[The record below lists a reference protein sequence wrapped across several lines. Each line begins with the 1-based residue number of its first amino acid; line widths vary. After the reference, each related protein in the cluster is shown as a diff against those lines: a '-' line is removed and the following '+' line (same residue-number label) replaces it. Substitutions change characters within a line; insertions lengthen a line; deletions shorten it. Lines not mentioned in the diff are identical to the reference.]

1 MHACQNSCLQYGH
14 HTDSKCSCICIL
26 AFSHYTHSH
35 ALMHMHGHTHT
46 LTHTHTHMQN
56 CSGSRELCLW
66 RSAQGA
72 TFDLNAF
79 NTRKFDINLPNPRGS
94 VLKFQL
100 CPHETLNPFINCNNE
115 KRSPTCLTVPGVKP
129 TSTGMLPR
137 VEQLEPNIPGS
148 GFKLIYED
156 GETCEVTNQPRL
168 TTITLPCNPFVNYK
182 PQHFNPRKAWEGQ
195 KSEVCHYFV
204 EFSPSSFGCPTP
216 FSETSSDGEQ
226 QGGIMNSK
234 TISLLPQIWAVSGC
248 EDSTPTRT
256 TESCH
261 FAGKVKLV
269 LHGLNFD
276 HLCSDVTA
284 PQDGMI
290 TSNSGSA
297 LPFRFNTAQCTDN
310 FNKHYGVYVGDIK
323 CQTVSLLSPF
333 QINCTVE
340 GAHGTGVD
348 VTIKKLAEQQD
359 SGLNSHLE
367 FVSVLR
373 QAVSFK
379 EAINFRDKFAKFFEL
394 GVGGLK
400 KEIDELYR
408 RAFASRGK
416 STM

>member
-1 MHACQNSCLQYGH
+1 
-14 HTDSKCSCICIL
+14 
-26 AFSHYTHSH
+26 
-35 ALMHMHGHTHT
+35 
-46 LTHTHTHMQN
+46 MQS

-66 RSAQGA
+66 RSTQGA
-72 TFDLNAF
+72 TFDLNTL
-79 NTRKFDINLPNPRGS
+79 NTRTFDISLPNPRGS

-100 CPHETLNPFINCNNE
+100 CPHATLNPLIKCNNE

-168 TTITLPCNPFVNYK
+168 TTITLPCNPFANYK
-182 PQHFNPRKAWEGQ
+182 PQHFNPRKAFEGQ

-216 FSETSSDGEQ
+216 FFKTNSDGDSDEQ
-226 QGGIMNSK
+226 NGEIVESK
-234 TISLLPQIWAVSGC
+234 STALLPQIWAVSGC
-248 EDSTPTRT
+248 EDSTPIRT
-256 TESCH
+256 TEDCH
-261 FAGKVKLV
+261 FAGKVRLV

-276 HLCSDVTA
+276 HFCNDVTA
-284 PQDGMI
+284 PQDGMA
-290 TSNSGSA
+290 TDNSGSA
-297 LPFRFNTAQCTDN
+297 SIFRFNTAQCTDN

-323 CQTVSLLSPF
+323 CQTVSVLSPF

-340 GAHGTGVD
+340 GAHGVGVD
-348 VTIKKLAEQQD
+348 IAIKKLTEEHD
-359 SGLNSHLE
+359 FGLNSHVKL
-367 FVSVLR
+367 VSILM
-373 QAVSFK
+373 QAISFK
-379 EAINFRDKFAKFFEL
+379 EPINFRDKFAKFVEL

-408 RAFASRGK
+408 RAFASRGIIVYTTVPYTAK
-416 STM
+416 LPIVDPPR